1 MATGTLARRFY
12 VSGRVQ
18 GVGFRYFAESVASRL
33 GIGGYARNLPDGR
46 VEVYAVG
53 APEQLAA
60 LATELRRGPRMAW
73 VERVEEL
80 GAELKAD
87 RGDFFTIEE

>member
-18 GVGFRYFAESVASRL
+18 GVGFRYFAENAAARL
-33 GIGGYARNLPDGR
+33 GVGGYVRNLPDGR

-53 APEQLAA
+53 TVEQLASLGA
-60 LATELRRGPRMAW
+60 ELGRGPRMAW
-73 VERVEEL
+73 VERVEEQE
-80 GAELKAD
+80 AEPRAD
-87 RGDFFTIEE
+87 RREFFTIED

>member
-1 MATGTLARRFY
+1 MATGTLARRYY

-18 GVGFRYFAESVASRL
+18 GVGFRYFAEGVASRL

-53 APEQLAA
+53 TAEQLAS
-60 LATELRRGPRMAW
+60 LATELGRGPRMAW
-73 VERVEEL
+73 VDAVEEL
-80 GAELKAD
+80 EAELRAD
-87 RGDFFTIEE
+87 RADFFTIED